1 MSADSTPE
9 LVFRLIGTWWRLDL
23 DSDDASR
30 ASATDIARGTLG
42 ARDQEATARRRMR
55 DDLVSAA
62 ASARSAQARLLLL
75 QTELSPG
82 EPMSATLT
90 VYDDERV
97 RMSPAIGTQ
106 RRLVA
111 QYWYPQPGTKKLAL
125 VVLSTPLGDIPNTL
139 LSYFDAI
146 VEASRLVQPVA
157 AD

>member
-1 MSADSTPE
+1 
-9 LVFRLIGTWWRLDL
+9 
-23 DSDDASR
+23 
-30 ASATDIARGTLG
+30 
-42 ARDQEATARRRMR
+42 
-55 DDLVSAA
+55 
-62 ASARSAQARLLLL
+62 
-75 QTELSPG
+75 
-82 EPMSATLT
+82 MSATLT

-111 QYWYPQPGTKKLAL
+111 QYWYPQHGTKKLAL

-146 VEASRLVQPVA
+146 VEASRFVEPVA